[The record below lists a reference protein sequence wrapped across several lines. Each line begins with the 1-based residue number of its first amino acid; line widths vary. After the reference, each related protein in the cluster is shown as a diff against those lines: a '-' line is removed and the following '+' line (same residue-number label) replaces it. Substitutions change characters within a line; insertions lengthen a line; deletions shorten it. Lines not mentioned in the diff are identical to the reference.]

1 MLSLHLSQTDH
12 PKAGGKLTTHVLAGE
27 VNGMVRRFYPTVKL
41 GYKERTEEGVPWS
54 YSRWVLIWG
63 KRRFIW

>member
-41 GYKERTEEGVPWS
+41 GYKERKEECHGAIHAGL
-54 YSRWVLIWG
+54 LIWG